1 MMGWHG
7 LNEWGT
13 CTPTPTPPPQPDP
26 NVSTDEEDDDDDVES
41 SVGIKRSFVD
51 AGDGVVPKRMNL
63 GGKTVRQQQRSM
75 FLDGKQL
82 PSQSHDLQDE
92 EMKRYLEMRLRA
104 PIRITNSHIDSI
116 YFQTVPIN
124 VMCKL
129 DVQCSGSVT
138 GSFARMDFELGTSI
152 SVNDLQHLLRNSFQQ
167 LDKHV
172 FTETYV
178 NGCLQVSATFTVVSD
193 TSIVFGMKD
202 KPQPALQ
209 QALQQVPH
217 HPMKM
222 NPPTVNRP
230 SSMIFGRFK

>member
-1 MMGWHG
+1 MC
-7 LNEWGT
+7 T
-13 CTPTPTPPPQPDP
+13 PTPTPTPPPQHDP

-41 SVGIKRSFVD
+41 SVGIKRSFDD
-51 AGDGVVPKRMNL
+51 AADGAAAVVPKRMNL

-82 PSQSHDLQDE
+82 PSQSHNLQDE

-104 PIRITNSHIDSI
+104 PIRITNSDDDSI

-129 DVQCSGSVT
+129 DVRCSGSVT

-152 SVNDLQHLLRNSFQQ
+152 SVKDLQDLLRTSFQQ

-172 FTETYV
+172 FTDVYV
-178 NGCLQVSATFTVVSD
+178 DGCLQVSATFTVVSD

-209 QALQQVPH
+209 QVPH
-217 HPMKM
+217 QPMYNRMGVRPLKI
-222 NPPTVNRP
+222 NPPAVNRP
-230 SSMIFGRFK
+230 SSMLFGRYK